1 MSYIQIYKAL
11 RREIALS
18 HEVIRGS
25 AIFLNRLCGK
35 SNCRCVKGH
44 KHRSLYLSR
53 SRRGKTAMTYI
64 PAKLENKITEGV
76 VRYRKIQNLLNDL
89 SEANLKK
96 LLGDR

>member
-25 AIFLNRLCGK
+25 AVFSNRLCGK

-53 SRRGKTAMTYI
+53 SQKGKTTMTYI
-64 PAKLENKITEGV
+64 PRQLEEKIVLAAG
-76 VRYRKIQNLLNDL
+76 RYLRIQNFL
-89 SEANLKK
+89 SELSQANLKK
-96 LLGDR
+96 LLEGR